1 VSTPI
6 VVSAV
11 LIDGFD
17 AFMTERRIVL
27 VPPWSRDPPRPSCWA
42 QGHDNGYKDQR
53 TRAGKPPQMESMNT
67 HIQERRPLAG
77 HRTAPSATGA
87 GHRRISSHGAAWSGR
102 ARHAPKR
109 DARVLMITEGTYP
122 YAVGGVSSW
131 CEVLIGGLDEMQW
144 QILPVVA
151 GGRRMHQRFTL
162 PSNARLLR
170 PIELWSEQRAPRR
183 MARGDKRP
191 DVSLPIRLLK
201 GLMPWRGDIDDLTEA
216 LVRCREYPQ
225 TIRPEFRA
233 RDNWKE
239 YLWALDD
246 VLGERHDDSA
256 PAPVFDAIEAAR
268 LYQTLYWVARTAAVP
283 TPPCELLHVTAAGWA
298 AIPALVH
305 KALHGTPLL
314 LTEHGVYVR
323 EAYLA
328 SVREAAMTPGQG
340 HISPRLALGLTRATY
355 AAADVIA
362 PVTEA
367 NAAWE
372 RGLGVDPAKI
382 RVIPNGIHPP
392 TERTDPPNARK
403 VIAMGRIDPLKD
415 VQTMLLVADEVT
427 RRMPDARFEYWGP
440 ATAGQETY
448 ARACT
453 QMHEQLQLGDR
464 FRFMGRTSDPHG
476 VIRSGDLVLMTS
488 ISEAMPMALLEAM
501 AQSRP
506 AVATSVGGV
515 PGVLRGC
522 GIIAPPGDVHALATA
537 VVTLLGNPEL
547 AANLGRRGF
556 ERLHRRYTLARCLT
570 GYRDLISG
578 LIGEAAA

>member
-1 VSTPI
+1 MDTHRGERAL
-6 VVSAV
+6 AV
-11 LIDGFD
+11 
-17 AFMTERRIVL
+17 A
-27 VPPWSRDPPRPSCWA
+27 RP
-42 QGHDNGYKDQR
+42 
-53 TRAGKPPQMESMNT
+53 
-67 HIQERRPLAG
+67 
-77 HRTAPSATGA
+77 APSP
-87 GHRRISSHGAAWSGR
+87 S
-102 ARHAPKR
+102 
-109 DARVLMITEGTYP
+109 ARVLMVTEGTYP

-131 CEVLIGGLDEMQW
+131 CEVLIGGLKEMQW
-144 QILPVVA
+144 QILPVIA
-151 GGRRMHQRFTL
+151 GGRRMRQRFEL

-170 PIELWSEQRAPRR
+170 PIELWSEKSPPRR
-183 MARGDKRP
+183 MPRFEARPGVP
-191 DVSLPIRLLK
+191 LPIRLLK
-201 GLMPWRGDIDDLTEA
+201 GLMPWTGDLADLTEA
-216 LVRCREYPQ
+216 LVRCRQFPQ
-225 TIRPEFRA
+225 GIRPEFRA
-233 RDNWKE
+233 RNSWKE
-239 YLWALDD
+239 FLWALNE

-268 LYQTLYWVARTAAVP
+268 LYQTLYWVARTAAIP
-283 TPPCELLHVTAAGWA
+283 TPPCDLLHVTAAGWA
-298 AIPALVH
+298 AIPAIVH

-328 SVREAAMTPGQG
+328 SVREAAMAPGQG

-355 AAADVIA
+355 ATADVIS

-415 VQTMLLVADEVT
+415 VQTMLLVAREVI

-448 ARACT
+448 ALACT
-453 QMHEQLQLGDR
+453 HMHEELGLGDR

-476 VIRSGDLVLMTS
+476 VIRGGDLVLMTS

-501 AQSRP
+501 AQARP

-522 GIIAPPGDVHALATA
+522 GIVAPPGDVHALATG
-537 VVTLLGNPEL
+537 VVTLLADPEL

-556 ERLHRRYTLARCLT
+556 ERLHRRYTLDRCLDS
-570 GYRDLISG
+570 YRDLISG
-578 LIGEAAA
+578 LVSQVAA